1 MKYLLLLLLFPL
13 VCFAQNNPNIYIN
26 QVGDNNTYN
35 VSQEYSGDYIK
46 ITAGFMSPVDGN
58 SFTVTQNGT
67 GSLIAGIDLQSGIN
81 NTFNV
86 IQGGSGN
93 NVAKINGVVG
103 DANGISVTQSGASN
117 NTFILSTTAGT
128 INSANTVNV
137 TQSGNSGA
145 DKSFSLTLNGSS
157 GATVTVIQ
165 DNPTVSNSGSMT
177 ISCLICGSYSY
188 IRH

>member
-1 MKYLLLLLLFPL
+1 
-13 VCFAQNNPNIYIN
+13 
-26 QVGDNNTYN
+26 
-35 VSQEYSGDYIK
+35 
-46 ITAGFMSPVDGN
+46 
-58 SFTVTQNGT
+58 
-67 GSLIAGIDLQSGIN
+67 LIAGIDLQSGIN

-128 INSANTVNV
+128 LNSANTVNV

>member
-13 VCFAQNNPNIYIN
+13 VCFAQNNPNIYVD
-26 QVGDNNTYN
+26 QVGDNNTYTL
-35 VSQEYSGDYIK
+35 SQEYSGNYIK
-46 ITAGFMSPVDGN
+46 ITTGFISPTDSN

-67 GSLIAGIDLQSGIN
+67 GSLVAGIDLQAGIN
-81 NTFNV
+81 NTFS
-86 IQGGSGN
+86 I
-93 NVAKINGVVG
+93 
-103 DANGISVTQSGASN
+103 TQSGSANNLATVTGLNGTANSITINQSGSSN
-117 NTFILSTTAGT
+117 NAFNLTATAGT
-128 INSANTVNV
+128 LNSANTVNV